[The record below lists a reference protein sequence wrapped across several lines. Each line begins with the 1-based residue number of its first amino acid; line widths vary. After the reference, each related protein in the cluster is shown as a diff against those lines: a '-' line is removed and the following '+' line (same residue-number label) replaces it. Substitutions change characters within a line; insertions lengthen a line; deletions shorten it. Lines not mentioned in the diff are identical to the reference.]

1 LGRITLLGNLVGA
14 ILALLTVLLALVIE
28 GLSESDAAR
37 PGSLYVRWDERHHA

>member
-28 GLSESDAAR
+28 VLS
-37 PGSLYVRWDERHHA
+37 